1 MKNILP
7 SVLFLLLVFILIFAL
22 VRKVHGLD

>member
-7 SVLFLLLVFILIFAL
+7 PLLFLLLVFMLIFAL
-22 VRKVHGLD
+22 VRKLHGLD